1 MTNNVNDGVPADD
14 VDGYPDDYSDDDAGE
29 LSGPS
34 AAEAERLSARSR
46 AQRRLAQ
53 ARTSVA
59 GVSDRARQSAL
70 LPARRTDA
78 GIVTDSDGADIGI
91 DNPTGASLAERVAAY
106 RLPVL
111 AAVATAA
118 ALVVLILTRRAAS
131 SDGETLDLGTW
142 RLRAE
147 PLDD

>member
-1 MTNNVNDGVPADD
+1 MTDNVNDGVPADAF
-14 VDGYPDDYSDDDAGE
+14 DGYPDDYSDDDAGE
-29 LSGPS
+29 LSGHS
-34 AAEAERLSARSR
+34 DGDSERLSARAR

-53 ARTSVA
+53 ARTSVV
-59 GVSDRARQSAL
+59 GVSDRTRQSAL

-78 GIVTDSDGADIGI
+78 TTVVSTDAADIAV
-91 DNPTGASLAERVAAY
+91 DEPTGATLGERAAAY
-106 RLPVL
+106 RPIL
-111 AAVATAA
+111 AAVAAA
-118 ALVVLILTRRAAS
+118 VALVVLILNRRAAS